1 MKNYA
6 KDYTLNE
13 LMAVTCTKEINDF
26 DVLIAGIGIPT
37 LAASV
42 ASMSHA
48 PHIVVTTEWGT
59 VAPNPRRLMYSV
71 TDSTVN
77 ERAVAVPGSQ
87 IIMNDMQAG
96 LLDLGVLGGAQVDKY
111 GNVNSSRI
119 NDPAVPGKMKT
130 LLPGSGG
137 ANDIA
142 TSAEHTIIIM
152 RSTKRCF
159 VEKVDYVT
167 SPGFIDGPGAR
178 ERCNM
183 PGKGPKMVLSA
194 EGTFRF
200 DPGTKEMYLDTYHP
214 GLSVEEVKA
223 MIPWNIPVSPDVRET
238 EPPTVEQ
245 ITLLRMLDPTGM
257 YLGNGRQIL
266 GDGEQGNFDVFLGN
280 MMESFDSFEQFIK
293 HS

>member
-13 LMAVTCTKEINDF
+13 LMVVTCAKEINDF

-48 PHIVVTTEWGT
+48 PHIVVMTEWGT

-96 LLDLGVLGGAQVDKY
+96 RLDLGVIGGAQVDKF

-119 NDPAVPGKMKT
+119 NDPETGEMKIQ
-130 LLPGSGG
+130 LPGSGG

-142 TSAEHTIIIM
+142 TSARQTIIIM

-159 VEKVDYVT
+159 VERVDYIT
-167 SPGFIDGPGAR
+167 SPGYLDGPGAR
-178 ERCNM
+178 ERYGM
-183 PGKGPKMVLSA
+183 PGNGPKVVLSA

-200 DPGTKEMYLDTYHP
+200 DETTKEMYLDTYHP
-214 GLSVEEVKA
+214 GLSVNEVKA
-223 MIPWNIPVSPDVRET
+223 LIPWDIPISPNVHET
-238 EPPTVEQ
+238 EPPTVEE
-245 ITLLRMLDPTGM
+245 IELLHILDPAGM
-257 YLGNGRQIL
+257 YVSDGKKLLGE
-266 GDGEQGNFDVFLGN
+266 GEQGNFDIFLSN
-280 MMESFDSFEQFIK
+280 MLDSFNTFERFVK
-293 HS
+293 HN